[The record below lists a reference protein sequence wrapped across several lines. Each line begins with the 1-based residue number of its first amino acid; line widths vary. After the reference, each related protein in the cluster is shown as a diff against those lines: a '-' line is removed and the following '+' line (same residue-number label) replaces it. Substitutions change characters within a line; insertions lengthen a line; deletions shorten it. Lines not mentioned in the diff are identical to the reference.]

1 VIVQTEVNETSRF
14 ERTLTVRLENEELE
28 SAKKKA
34 AAKISRNMKIK
45 GFRPGKAPLAVVER
59 AAGAD
64 YVRSE
69 AIDEAIQDVVPRAID
84 EAGLDPV
91 TPPAVSAVR
100 DESEDGTIEIDVLV
114 TLWPVLESLPD
125 FGEIEIEVE
134 DPAVTDDE
142 LEEQLD
148 ALRNQ
153 YAELVDHEG
162 ELSEGDFALID
173 LDVESDGEPVET
185 AGAKDLMYEIGT
197 NSFVSGMDELLV
209 GAAAGDTVRGA
220 GELPDGYSDKG
231 GETVELIV
239 TIKEAKKKTLPDI
252 TDEMVSD
259 GTEFETEDE
268 LRAAITENMLAYKVH
283 NQRVALQDKVVQYI
297 LNELD
302 LDIPAALVDAEVQ
315 ARVRNLAT
323 RLEQDNIDLQNYLR
337 ITGQD
342 EASFLASIRD
352 QAEHALATRV
362 LLDSIAAIENFE
374 VTDDEIAEHV
384 TAMFQGSDDDSTE
397 IVEAW
402 QATGEIESLMDDM
415 LRERALTSLVD
426 SAKAVDKEGNPV
438 DLTPVVIEPKEQEP
452 EEQEPE
458 EDATDEVEDSSEASD
473 DDAPNE
479 SEETS

>member
-1 VIVQTEVNETSRF
+1 MNVQTEVNETGRF

-34 AAKISRNMKIK
+34 AAKISRSMKIK

-59 AAGAD
+59 AAGAG

-69 AIDEAIQDVVPRAID
+69 AIDEAIQEIVPLAID

-91 TPPAVSAVR
+91 TPPTVSAVR
-100 DESEDGTIEIDVLV
+100 DESEDGPIEIDVLV

-134 DPAVTDDE
+134 DPAVTTDE
-142 LEEQLD
+142 MDEQLD

-153 YAELVDHEG
+153 YAELADYDG
-162 ELSEGDFALID
+162 ELSDGDFALID
-173 LDVESDGEPVET
+173 LDVESDGEPVDT
-185 AGAKDLMYEIGT
+185 AGAKELMYEVGTDSFIPGLDEILIGAT
-197 NSFVSGMDELLV
+197 V
-209 GAAAGDTVRGA
+209 GATVRGE
-220 GELPDGYSDKG
+220 GTLPDGYSDKG

-239 TIKEAKKKTLPDI
+239 TIKEAKSKTLPDL

-259 GTEFETEDE
+259 GTEFETEAE
-268 LRAAITENMLAYKVH
+268 LRAAIEENLLAYKVH

-297 LNELD
+297 INELD
-302 LDIPAALVDAEVQ
+302 LEIPSALVDSEVQ
-315 ARVRNLAT
+315 ARVRNLST

-337 ITGQD
+337 IMGQD
-342 EASFLASIRD
+342 EATFLASIRD

-374 VTDDEIAEHV
+374 ITDDEIADHV
-384 TAMFQGSDDDSTE
+384 MAMFQGSVDDPTE
-397 IVEAW
+397 IIEGWRAS
-402 QATGEIESLMDDM
+402 GEIESLMDDM
-415 LRERALTSLVD
+415 LRERVLTNLVD
-426 SAKAVDKEGNPV
+426 SAKPVDKGGNPI
-438 DLTPVVIEPKEQEP
+438 DLTPVVIEPKEQES
-452 EEQEPE
+452 EEES
-458 EDATDEVEDSSEASD
+458 ADEVEDSSEASD

-479 SEETS
+479 SEEIS